1 MLPIPK
7 YRELE
12 VKPIWE
18 HVKEVE
24 ELAKYFPTLKDNELP
39 DRAFLWGILGTIAKR
54 SMTKV
59 NRWGQKSK
67 RKELLGEYRRFNRNT
82 SWFLGQDY
90 EGTNII

>member
-7 YRELE
+7 YKELA

-39 DRAFLWGILGTIAKR
+39 DREFLWGILGILRREAWQKLIDETRKVRGKTPWRISTI
-54 SMTKV
+54 
-59 NRWGQKSK
+59 
-67 RKELLGEYRRFNRNT
+67 
-82 SWFLGQDY
+82 
-90 EGTNII
+90 